1 MTFKVG
7 KLPPIRVGPHYVSFG
22 VIEGVDAEK
31 AHGMWYPQ
39 EHMIRVEK
47 EFPSGSRAAEVVL
60 HEVIHAV
67 FSNGCI
73 NPKHGEEH
81 IVSMLGLGLIQ
92 IIRDNPGF
100 VKWLQATVTK

>member
-7 KLPPIRVGPHYVSFG
+7 KLPPVRVGPHYIG
-22 VIEGVDAEK
+22 IGIIDGADAAK

-60 HEVIHAV
+60 HEVVHAI
-67 FSNGCI
+67 FSI
-73 NPKHGEEH
+73 ASIQAKQGEEH
-81 IVSMLGLGLIQ
+81 IVSCIGTHLAQLF
-92 IIRDNPGF
+92 RDNPDF
-100 VKWLQATVTK
+100 IKWVQNAVTK